1 MHKKLPIGIFD
12 SGFGG
17 LSVAKSIHNLLP
29 IENLIYVADSAFTPY
44 GDLPE
49 NEIVK
54 RSILITEFLVRKKNS
69 KAIVVACNTATAFS
83 INELRKKFNIPTA
96 KFGIFQNK
104 KDAKHFLK
112 NTNIKAI
119 ITYRPIVIREKLR
132 EIF

>member
-83 INELRKKFNIPTA
+83 INELRKKI
-96 KFGIFQNK
+96 
-104 KDAKHFLK
+104 
-112 NTNIKAI
+112 
-119 ITYRPIVIREKLR
+119 
-132 EIF
+132 